1 VRAVNLEAQGHQDV
15 PFEQVVER
23 LKPRRS
29 SSYGALFQIMF
40 NMDTSKANSSEKEEG
55 RELAGLAMM
64 PLTRAR
70 VAAQF
75 DLMLDVIEHKEG
87 LRLSFIY
94 NTALF
99 EAATIAR
106 MGGRLKNLLRGVVAN
121 PEARIEELPLLSEA
135 EREHLLY
142 ELNRTGVEYPRN
154 LCVHELF
161 EAQVQ
166 RTPDVVAVVSERQ
179 QLSYRD
185 LNRKAERLAR
195 YLTEAGVE
203 LGSRVGIYLRRS
215 VEMMIGVLGVLK
227 TGGTYVPLEPGL
239 PKTRLEYMLAN
250 AGIEWVLVDS
260 KTMADLP
267 LGGVDVVL
275 MDGAGAD
282 ADWLEEMESV
292 EGAQQEKSKI
302 IPECLAYI
310 LYTSGSTGR
319 PKGVMVHH
327 RALMNYLAHAVREYL
342 QDGITAS
349 VVSSPLCFDAT
360 LTTLL
365 PPLLAGGHVELL
377 PENERLLHSLA
388 EQLFADETEIKA
400 GTSSGK
406 LFKLTPSHLE
416 ALEYIERPAKSGSA
430 AHRIIIG
437 GEQLGAQKL
446 RRWKQEL
453 LPNAIF
459 VNEYGPT
466 ETVVGC
472 SVWVLK
478 DDAGLKELEG
488 TMAAPIGKPIGNTQ
502 LYVLGEA
509 QQLQPLN
516 CAGELYIGGEGVAR
530 GYLDQEELTR
540 ERFIITPWG
549 RLYRT
554 GDIVRWLNRSELL
567 FIGRRDDQ
575 VKVRG
580 FRVELREIEAAL
592 LEHTAVEQA
601 IVVAREDT
609 ERLAAYLIPGNG
621 YPEKSDEEQ
630 VALKPG
636 LVRAYREWL
645 LARLP
650 EYMVPS
656 SFVLLKEFPLTVNGK
671 VDRRALPQIEEADG
685 QAGDYIRPRNGIEQD
700 LCDVWQSVLKRER
713 VGVKD
718 NFFTLGGDSIL
729 SLRTVAMLKARG
741 IELAVNDIFQ
751 HQTIERLALQ
761 AQNRSKSATFVK
773 LEPLA
778 LLTKEERLRI
788 EAETYDDAYP
798 MSMLQ
803 AGMVFH
809 TQLEQF
815 NSIYHDIMTE
825 HVKCPWEPRCF
836 EQALAS
842 CIRQYPVLRTGFR
855 LDGERPLQHVH
866 AAIVLPLEVEDLC
879 GQSEEEQNHYLAQWI
894 EARKLHVFDWER
906 GPLFQINIFLR
917 TEETFEFVISFHH
930 SVLDGWSRAALTTT
944 LYNRYE
950 RLLCGEQPADVE
962 VDWTYRD
969 FIAQEQQVLGN
980 PEALKY
986 FAGML
991 EEAPMEQLP
1000 RTKSINGEAK
1010 QARLVVEEF
1019 NVLSERLL
1027 ALAREL
1033 GVPVQSVLLAAHFK
1047 VLSVMSGEPR
1057 AVTCVTHNG
1066 RPEQNGAEMGLG
1078 MFLNSLPQAV
1088 ELTTATW
1095 RSLVEKVAALNAA
1108 SMRYRGYPLS
1118 KIQQDLNWPFSEV
1131 LFNYTHFHVYSG
1143 LARRAGKSLEVLES
1157 TGFEQTNFDLLVD
1170 VARGLDDRMRLALI
1184 YKAHVYDEEWIVR
1197 LGQYYV
1203 RAFRQ
1208 MIEGLDKLHHQQAL
1222 LSQQEVQQLLRSG
1235 NADAASPPPNKCL
1248 HELFEEQVRRNPNA
1262 VAVVYGEQRLTYS
1275 ELNQYANQLAH
1286 YLHARGVRPETL
1298 VGLCLERSLEMV
1310 LAILGTL
1317 KAGGAYVPLEPGYP
1331 HERLQYMLA
1340 DSRPALL
1347 LTQASVAERLAGSAI
1362 PMLRLDADRDLL
1374 QSYATDNLSCAAGL
1388 KPSHLAYVIYTSGST
1403 GRPKGVMVEH
1413 RHVHRLLVAT
1423 DADFHFSER
1432 DVWTL
1437 FHSFAFDFSVWEL
1450 WGALSY
1456 GGRLVV
1462 VPQRIARSAD
1472 DFYHLLRRQRVTVL
1486 NQTPS
1491 AFMQLAQVDA
1501 SRNQS
1506 LNLRVVVLGGEALN
1520 LSELKSWVE
1529 RHGDDLPVLV
1539 NMYGITETT
1548 VHVTYRRIRRHDI
1561 DENQGSVIG
1570 WPLRD
1575 LRVYL
1580 FDAYQQLVPIGTVGE
1595 MYVGGAGVARGYLNQ
1610 PELTAARFI
1619 ENSHVSGERIYRT
1632 GDLAR
1637 YLPGGDLEYLGRLD
1651 DQVKIR
1657 GFRIELGEIEQQ
1669 LSALTEVRSCVV
1681 LAREDVPGEKR
1692 LVAYVL
1698 PRDYQQAE
1706 AVEKKSQRVSCY
1718 REELSARLP
1727 DYMVPTVFV
1736 LLEAL
1741 PLTAN
1746 GKVDRKALPAPD
1758 AGVLGGEY
1766 VAPETEAERTLVQI
1780 WAELLKLKPESISV
1794 TANLFELGGHSL
1806 MLLKLVSEIR
1816 ERFAVELAIKEV
1828 MEHAQVRLLA
1838 ERVVEAGMKAVLTG
1852 AGGELE
1858 AGEMEV
1864 TI

>member
-1 VRAVNLEAQGHQDV
+1 
-15 PFEQVVER
+15 
-23 LKPRRS
+23 
-29 SSYGALFQIMF
+29 
-40 NMDTSKANSSEKEEG
+40 
-55 RELAGLAMM
+55 
-64 PLTRAR
+64 
-70 VAAQF
+70 
-75 DLMLDVIEHKEG
+75 
-87 LRLSFIY
+87 
-94 NTALF
+94 
-99 EAATIAR
+99 
-106 MGGRLKNLLRGVVAN
+106 
-121 PEARIEELPLLSEA
+121 
-135 EREHLLY
+135 
-142 ELNRTGVEYPRN
+142 
-154 LCVHELF
+154 
-161 EAQVQ
+161 
-166 RTPDVVAVVSERQ
+166 
-179 QLSYRD
+179 
-185 LNRKAERLAR
+185 
-195 YLTEAGVE
+195 
-203 LGSRVGIYLRRS
+203 
-215 VEMMIGVLGVLK
+215 
-227 TGGTYVPLEPGL
+227 
-239 PKTRLEYMLAN
+239 
-250 AGIEWVLVDS
+250 
-260 KTMADLP
+260 
-267 LGGVDVVL
+267 
-275 MDGAGAD
+275 
-282 ADWLEEMESV
+282 
-292 EGAQQEKSKI
+292 
-302 IPECLAYI
+302 
-310 LYTSGSTGR
+310 
-319 PKGVMVHH
+319 
-327 RALMNYLAHAVREYL
+327 
-342 QDGITAS
+342 
-349 VVSSPLCFDAT
+349 
-360 LTTLL
+360 
-365 PPLLAGGHVELL
+365 
-377 PENERLLHSLA
+377 
-388 EQLFADETEIKA
+388 
-400 GTSSGK
+400 
-406 LFKLTPSHLE
+406 
-416 ALEYIERPAKSGSA
+416 
-430 AHRIIIG
+430 
-437 GEQLGAQKL
+437 
-446 RRWKQEL
+446 
-453 LPNAIF
+453 
-459 VNEYGPT
+459 
-466 ETVVGC
+466 
-472 SVWVLK
+472 
-478 DDAGLKELEG
+478 
-488 TMAAPIGKPIGNTQ
+488 
-502 LYVLGEA
+502 
-509 QQLQPLN
+509 
-516 CAGELYIGGEGVAR
+516 
-530 GYLDQEELTR
+530 
-540 ERFIITPWG
+540 
-549 RLYRT
+549 
-554 GDIVRWLNRSELL
+554 
-567 FIGRRDDQ
+567 
-575 VKVRG
+575 
-580 FRVELREIEAAL
+580 
-592 LEHTAVEQA
+592 
-601 IVVAREDT
+601 
-609 ERLAAYLIPGNG
+609 
-621 YPEKSDEEQ
+621 
-630 VALKPG
+630 
-636 LVRAYREWL
+636 
-645 LARLP
+645 
-650 EYMVPS
+650 
-656 SFVLLKEFPLTVNGK
+656 
-671 VDRRALPQIEEADG
+671 
-685 QAGDYIRPRNGIEQD
+685 
-700 LCDVWQSVLKRER
+700 
-713 VGVKD
+713 
-718 NFFTLGGDSIL
+718 
-729 SLRTVAMLKARG
+729 
-741 IELAVNDIFQ
+741 
-751 HQTIERLALQ
+751 
-761 AQNRSKSATFVK
+761 
-773 LEPLA
+773 
-778 LLTKEERLRI
+778 
-788 EAETYDDAYP
+788 
-798 MSMLQ
+798 
-803 AGMVFH
+803 
-809 TQLEQF
+809 
-815 NSIYHDIMTE
+815 
-825 HVKCPWEPRCF
+825 
-836 EQALAS
+836 
-842 CIRQYPVLRTGFR
+842 
-855 LDGERPLQHVH
+855 
-866 AAIVLPLEVEDLC
+866 
-879 GQSEEEQNHYLAQWI
+879 
-894 EARKLHVFDWER
+894 
-906 GPLFQINIFLR
+906 
-917 TEETFEFVISFHH
+917 
-930 SVLDGWSRAALTTT
+930 
-944 LYNRYE
+944 
-950 RLLCGEQPADVE
+950 
-962 VDWTYRD
+962 
-969 FIAQEQQVLGN
+969 
-980 PEALKY
+980 
-986 FAGML
+986 
-991 EEAPMEQLP
+991 
-1000 RTKSINGEAK
+1000 
-1010 QARLVVEEF
+1010 
-1019 NVLSERLL
+1019 
-1027 ALAREL
+1027 
-1033 GVPVQSVLLAAHFK
+1033 
-1047 VLSVMSGEPR
+1047 
-1057 AVTCVTHNG
+1057 
-1066 RPEQNGAEMGLG
+1066 
-1078 MFLNSLPQAV
+1078 
-1088 ELTTATW
+1088 
-1095 RSLVEKVAALNAA
+1095 
-1108 SMRYRGYPLS
+1108 
-1118 KIQQDLNWPFSEV
+1118 
-1131 LFNYTHFHVYSG
+1131 
-1143 LARRAGKSLEVLES
+1143 
-1157 TGFEQTNFDLLVD
+1157 
-1170 VARGLDDRMRLALI
+1170 
-1184 YKAHVYDEEWIVR
+1184 
-1197 LGQYYV
+1197 
-1203 RAFRQ
+1203 